1 MAEGMDAADDS
12 VTGLQKKKA
21 DPCDTRTDC
30 TVQCVQSTQ
39 IPTKYTRGQELQNKQ
54 GKCGYKIQISNSNEK
69 VPFLVTVLRTGAVSL
84 ALPAIAASAAAIAL
98 F

>member
-1 MAEGMDAADDS
+1 MPPPPPPPTPEEEKAIEEEKIESGEAPPPEKNEWAEWNWLMAEGMDAADDS

-39 IPTKYTRGQELQNKQ
+39 IPTKYKQGQEL
-54 GKCGYKIQISNSNEK
+54 
-69 VPFLVTVLRTGAVSL
+69 
-84 ALPAIAASAAAIAL
+84 
-98 F
+98 